1 MDGVN
6 FMEKIAMENN
16 FLYIYMYI
24 HKLLTM
30 TDLKLTTVKVIKKL
44 YDEDFK
50 IATIKGGINFQKL
63 VNRTL
68 DLYTTNQQFRKQL
81 NEYTNLQISGSQF

>member
-6 FMEKIAMENN
+6 FMEHIVMENN

-24 HKLLTM
+24 QILLTM
-30 TDLKLTTVKVIKKL
+30 ADLKLTTVKVIKKL

-50 IATIKGGINFQKL
+50 ITTIQGGLNFQRL

-68 DLYTTNQQFRKQL
+68 DLYTKNEEFRKQL
-81 NEYTNLQISGSQF
+81 NEYTTLQISGSQF

>member
-1 MDGVN
+1 
-6 FMEKIAMENN
+6 
-16 FLYIYMYI
+16 MYI

-30 TDLKLTTVKVIKKL
+30 ADLKLTTVKVIKKL

-50 IATIKGGINFQKL
+50 IITIQGGLNFQRL

-68 DLYTTNQQFRKQL
+68 DLYTKNEEFRKQL
-81 NEYTNLQISGSQF
+81 NEYTILQISGSQF